1 MRVYQFRHVG
11 SGKCCF
17 PKKTGIIEKNF
28 PKSIRFRLISASGI
42 VLGECC
48 VSPLHYPLNF

>member
-28 PKSIRFRLISASGI
+28 PKSIPDRRFSMGA
-42 VLGECC
+42 
-48 VSPLHYPLNF
+48 

>member
-28 PKSIRFRLISASGI
+28 PKSIRLQRFAGLACRYAN
-42 VLGECC
+42 GE
-48 VSPLHYPLNF
+48 

>member
-11 SGKCCF
+11 LGKYCF

-28 PKSIRFRLISASGI
+28 PKSIPDDRFGHGGI
-42 VLGECC
+42 VLGEYCL
-48 VSPLHYPLNF
+48 SPLH